1 MKFSFPI
8 LLFVLLLFSCHQ
20 EKKKTTFSSVQVEVI
35 YEDSVS
41 IRAIEIMENSL
52 AFAADKGVFGSV
64 DLATNNN
71 VRLNAIDFEGKKPHF
86 RSVSHTNSDFFM
98 LSIGSPALLY
108 KTGDAGK
115 MELVY
120 KEEGENVFYDAMTFW
135 NSKEGI
141 AVGDSNNG
149 CLSILITRDGGK
161 SWSRIPCE
169 NLPEEVGEEGAFA
182 ASNTNIKVQG
192 DKAWIATTN
201 SRIYYSE
208 NKGVSWHVLATPI
221 LGEKPTQ
228 GIYSLDFYD
237 AKIGVAIGGDYTNPE
252 SNTRNKAI
260 TTDGGNTWKL
270 IAKNKDPGYKS
281 CVQFVPNSNG
291 NEIVAIGFTGI
302 SYSKNRGESWQQLSE
317 ESFYTIRF
325 ANDTIAYAAGKN
337 RIAKLSFK

>member
-8 LLFVLLLFSCHQ
+8 LLFVSLLFGCNQ
-20 EKKKTTFSSVQVEVI
+20 EKKKTPFSSVQAAII

-41 IRAIEIMENSL
+41 IRAIEVMGTSL

-64 DLATNNN
+64 DFATNK
-71 VRLNAIDFEGKKPHF
+71 VRLNTIDFEGKKPHF
-86 RSVSHTNSDFFM
+86 RSVAHTNSDFFM
-98 LSIGSPALLY
+98 FSIANPALLY

-120 KEEGENVFYDAMTFW
+120 KEVGEGVFYDAMTFW
-135 NSKEGI
+135 NDKEGI
-141 AVGDSNNG
+141 AVGDSTNG
-149 CLSILITRDGGK
+149 CISILITRDGGE

-169 NLPEEVGEEGAFA
+169 DLPEGLKGEGAFA
-182 ASNTNIKVQG
+182 ASNTNIEVQG

-208 NKGVSWHVLATPI
+208 NKGVNWRVLTTPI
-221 LGEKPTQ
+221 IDKKPTQ

-237 AKIGVAIGGDYTNPE
+237 DKIGFAIGGDYTSPE
-252 SNTRNKAI
+252 SNTSNKAI
-260 TTDGGNTWKL
+260 TIDGGKTWKL
-270 IAKNKDPGYKS
+270 VANDKDPGYKS

-302 SYSKNRGESWQQLSE
+302 SYSKNRGESWQQLSN
-317 ESFYTIRF
+317 ESFYTLRF
-325 ANDTIAYAAGKN
+325 VNDSIAYAAGKN